1 MLCPS
6 WFTSRN
12 ELQYSVDRML
22 DGLQSHS
29 ECSLLGEIS
38 LEEVVDL
45 LQDRLCKG
53 DEMEVGNIAFCC
65 WDLFLHKTDNKDI
78 LTTQIYSIS

>member
-6 WFTSRN
+6 QFTSEN
-12 ELQYSVDRML
+12 EPWYSFSRRL

-29 ECSLLGEIS
+29 ECSGEKKNLLGEIS

-45 LQDRLCKG
+45 LQDRLCIG
-53 DEMEVGNIAFCC
+53 DEMEIGNIAFCC

-78 LTTQIYSIS
+78 LTA